1 MPGFCPLGASG
12 HPRRCLDIT
21 LGPKSSNNR
30 LSAIS
35 LSMPGQLGT
44 LGKDNRQA
52 LCGKSTLIVT
62 SPGPGDFGKVRT
74 VYKEHHAPLM
84 TQSHLPGYSWLAVCF
99 SSLVS
104 AEATLPGQ
112 LVTFAVH
119 IVPHQPTLSWRRIRA
134 LCPQLLT
141 SLSPSALGRCVAGR
155 MWRTCPCHPCS
166 QRVCLAPNPLTAHH
180 AVRAPRTV
188 RHSLLSARIVSRL
201 SQCQGRSC
209 GAVLRSP
216 REAGETPSL
225 PQKSPKA

>member
-21 LGPKSSNNR
+21 LGPKSSNNC

-62 SPGPGDFGKVRT
+62 SPGPGGFGKVRT

-141 SLSPSALGRCVAGR
+141 PLRPLCPRQMCGRQNVENMSLSSLFTA
-155 MWRTCPCHPCS
+155 
-166 QRVCLAPNPLTAHH
+166 VCLAPNPLTAHH

-216 REAGETPSL
+216 WEAGETPSL